1 MGRGS
6 QFVLFKQ
13 NQLTNEPGA
22 NSKVNQNFSRVFEFG
37 QIISKVVTQFGCS
50 LLSVRPLWR

>member
-22 NSKVNQNFSRVFEFG
+22 NSKVNQNFSRVFEFR
-37 QIISKVVTQFGCS
+37 QIISKVAPYSGSC
-50 LLSVRPLWR
+50 LSHF